1 MKGQGKDFMDKTK
14 YGILEPSDQVKKLP
28 QPPLEIPPVVGR
40 EIHDLPDP
48 RKVKVNK
55 VNLSKAI
62 TDRVSVRAYSDE
74 ALSLDELSYVLWSTQ
89 GVKEVTTRPATL
101 RTVPSAGSRHCFE
114 TYVLVNRVEGL
125 NPGLY
130 RFLAI
135 DHKLQEVDM
144 SDDIAERVTQ
154 GCFNQR
160 FVKSSAI
167 TLILT
172 AVRYRM
178 MWRYTERGYRYMHL
192 DAGHVMQNLYLCAEA
207 INSGVCAI
215 AAFYDDQIN
224 ETLGLDNVEQF
235 TIYVGTLGKKRHL
248 QSL

>member
-1 MKGQGKDFMDKTK
+1 MRGQGKEFMEKTK
-14 YGILEPSDQVKKLP
+14 YRNLEKSDQVMKLP
-28 QPPLEIPPVVGR
+28 QPPLALPAEEGMP
-40 EIHDLPDP
+40 IHDLPDP
-48 RKVKVNK
+48 KGIKINPVD
-55 VNLSKAI
+55 LSEAI
-62 TDRVSVRAYSDE
+62 NNRVSVRAYSE
-74 ALSLDELSYVLWSTQ
+74 EPLSLDELSYVLWSTQ
-89 GVKEVTTRPATL
+89 GVKEVTKRPATL

-125 NPGLY
+125 EPGLY
-130 RFLAI
+130 RFIAV
-135 DHKLQEVDM
+135 DHKLQEIDM

-154 GCFNQR
+154 GCFGQR
-160 FVKSSAI
+160 FVLSSAI

-178 MWRYTERGYRYMHL
+178 MWRYTERGYRYMHI

-224 ETLGLDNVEQF
+224 ETLGVDGEEQF
-235 TIYVGTLGKKRHL
+235 TVYVGALGKKR
-248 QSL
+248 

>member
-1 MKGQGKDFMDKTK
+1 MMKGQGKEFMEKTK
-14 YGILEPSDQVKKLP
+14 YQNLERSDQILKKS
-28 QPPLEIPPVVGR
+28 QPPLELPADIGKT
-40 EIHDLPDP
+40 IHDLPDP
-48 RKVKVNK
+48 SNILVKD
-55 VNLSKAI
+55 VNLSEAI
-62 TDRVSVRAYSDE
+62 NHRVSVRAYSE
-74 ALSLDELSYVLWSTQ
+74 KSLTLKELSYVLWSTQ
-89 GVKEVTTRPATL
+89 GVKEVTNRPATL
-101 RTVPSAGSRHCFE
+101 RPVPSAGSRHCFE
-114 TYVLVNRVEGL
+114 TYLLVNRVDGL

-135 DHKLQEVDM
+135 AHKLQEVDL

-160 FVKSSAI
+160 FVLNSAI

-207 INSGVCAI
+207 IDSGVCAI
-215 AAFYDDQIN
+215 AAFDDDMIN
-224 ETLGLDNVEQF
+224 STLGVDGVEQF
-235 TIYVGTLGKKRHL
+235 TIYVGVLGKKP
-248 QSL
+248 